1 MGAWSTNLFDSDG
14 MQSAFV
20 DLLESPNPHDVV
32 QEAAVLANSEPG
44 DLDEAECYSVLAA
57 AAMVDHLIY
66 NTPIDAHA
74 EGVARLE
81 DEHGPTEFIDLRSD
95 LARALARVTTE
106 GNTVYEDWRGQGD
119 QQLRAWLKPITAMQ
133 QRLAGEYHGSQGV
146 VGEEEEE

>member
-32 QEAAVLANSEPG
+32 LEAATLANGETG

-66 NTPIDAHA
+66 NTPIDAHT

-81 DEHGPTEFIDLRSD
+81 EEHGPTEFIDQRQE
-95 LARALARVTTE
+95 LASALVRVISP
-106 GNTVYEDWRGQGD
+106 GSSCYEDWKEQGESQLKKWRG
-119 QQLRAWLKPITAMQ
+119 PIEEMQ
-133 QRLAGEYHGSQGV
+133 QRLAGEFRGSQAV
-146 VGEEEEE
+146 VGEE

>member
-1 MGAWSTNLFDSDG
+1 MGTWSTNLFDSDG

-20 DLLESPNPHDVV
+20 DLIESPNPHDVV

-74 EGVARLE
+74 EGVARIE
-81 DEHGPTEFIDLRSD
+81 EEHGPAEFIDLRSE
-95 LARALARVTTE
+95 LAQALGRVTTE

-119 QQLRAWLKPITAMQ
+119 KQLRKWLGPIEAMQ
-133 QRLAGEYHGSQGV
+133 KRLAGEYHGTQATTS
-146 VGEEEEE
+146 EEP

>member
-32 QEAAVLANSEPG
+32 EEAAALANGETE
-44 DLDEAECYSVLAA
+44 DLDESECYSVLAA

-66 NTPIDAHA
+66 NTPIDAHE

-81 DEHGPTEFIDLRSD
+81 NEHGPTEFVDQREA
-95 LARALARVTTE
+95 LATALARVIAP
-106 GNTVYEDWRGQGD
+106 GSACYEDWRAQGAD
-119 QQLRAWLKPITAMQ
+119 ALRAWRRPIEAMQ
-133 QRLAGEYHGSQGV
+133 QRLAGAYHGSQV
-146 VGEEEEE
+146 VAGEGE

>member
-32 QEAAVLANSEPG
+32 QEAAVLANAEPG

-81 DEHGPTEFIDLRSD
+81 DEHGPTEFVDLRED
-95 LARALARVTTE
+95 LAQALGRVTSP

-119 QQLRAWLKPITAMQ
+119 KELKAWLKPIEAMQ
-133 QRLAGEYHGSQGV
+133 QRLAGAYHGSQDG
-146 VGEEEEE
+146 GEEE